1 MDEKK
6 KRLLQ
11 ILKNKSFRYRTNP
24 PFKLASGKE
33 SPYYVDCKPT
43 TNNAEGMNLVGE
55 IIFHIIKDLDVKAI
69 GGLTMGADPIA
80 HATSM
85 ISFQKGKPIH
95 SFCVRKKPKDHG
107 LVKAHRVEGDIEPG
121 NKVVIIEDVIT
132 TGGSTIQALDAAEEF
147 GLNILKVVALL
158 DREEGGK
165 QNIEKRVADVETI
178 YTLSQ
183 FTIDYV

>member
-1 MDEKK
+1 MNEKK
-6 KRLLQ
+6 KRLLE
-11 ILKNKSFRYRTNP
+11 ILKDKSFRYRPDP

-55 IIFHIIKDLDVKAI
+55 IIFDMIKDLDVTAL

-107 LVKAHRVEGDIEPG
+107 TAKAHRVEGDIHPG
-121 NKVVIIEDVIT
+121 DKVVVIEDVIT
-132 TGGSTIQALDAAEEF
+132 TGGSTMQALDAAEAF
-147 GLNILKVVALL
+147 GLNIIKVVALL
-158 DREEGGK
+158 DREEGGR
-165 QNIEKRVADVETI
+165 QNIEKRVAAVETL

-183 FTIDYV
+183 FT